1 MFGSIHHLFV
11 YLRMRIATSKQ
22 QEQIK
27 HENYN
32 NCRSASSQALPGY
45 LITAPPCVCV
55 PAVIGVLAVWI
66 QHQKKERKKERGPVT
81 WDWWLRP
88 LLRSPGMGEGRDWWG
103 WPMGVIAKGIPRGCQ
118 GLFTPVS
125 LGYPLSFFN
134 KNSTLYSH
142 WNRDRWL
149 FSRSRP
155 C

>member
-1 MFGSIHHLFV
+1 VFGSIHHLFV

-81 WDWWLRP
+81 
-88 LLRSPGMGEGRDWWG
+88 
-103 WPMGVIAKGIPRGCQ
+103 
-118 GLFTPVS
+118 
-125 LGYPLSFFN
+125 
-134 KNSTLYSH
+134 
-142 WNRDRWL
+142 
-149 FSRSRP
+149 
-155 C
+155 